1 MNLPSFRSTPWIIAF
16 GLGSA
21 ACIWGLCRLA
31 IEPLPKVSDSPPAT
45 QEAAPLFQPTTTS
58 VDPPPSESP
67 YGMAWI
73 PGGDFSMGCADPR
86 GIPYGGPDAMND
98 ARPIHRVRV
107 DSFWMDRTEVTNRQF
122 ASFVNATGHITVAE
136 RVPQAEQFPG
146 APPENLVAGSIV
158 FAPPVERVPLRDP
171 TGMAHLRWWSYVK
184 GAQWRHP
191 TGNGSS
197 VDGRDD
203 EPVVHIAFED
213 AQAYAAWAG
222 KRLPTEAEWE
232 YAARGALAGNRYPW
246 GNNFLPD
253 GRWMAN
259 TWQGVFPANNSADDG
274 YAGLAPVAQFP
285 PNPYGLYDM
294 SGNVWE
300 WCSDWYR
307 PDTYATTLAT
317 HGGKEKCVD
326 NPTGPPESFDP
337 QEPGQLKRVMRGGSF
352 LCSEQY
358 CARYILGTRSKGEIS
373 SSTNHIGFRCVK
385 PVANLPASTTG
396 LLRTM
401 QGDERLCVDN
411 VACLQTSATCLH
423 NTASHHV
430 QPTCGVS
437 IGRDDE
443 LDARLFCSGRMVLVE
458 IEPPR
463 IGVDL
468 EECAGA
474 CGSGDHCF
482 DIYIIGLSAIEKP
495 TGRMTN
501 HTYMRIFDRFNDSL
515 RNSRTGL
522 ALTVV
527 QTRHNPVGLL

>member
-1 MNLPSFRSTPWIIAF
+1 
-16 GLGSA
+16 
-21 ACIWGLCRLA
+21 
-31 IEPLPKVSDSPPAT
+31 
-45 QEAAPLFQPTTTS
+45 
-58 VDPPPSESP
+58 
-67 YGMAWI
+67 
-73 PGGDFSMGCADPR
+73 MGCADPR

-107 DSFWMDRTEVTNRQF
+107 DSFWMDCTEVTNRQF

-191 TGNGSS
+191 TGDGSS

-274 YAGLAPVAQFP
+274 YAALAPVAQFP
-285 PNPYGLYDM
+285 PNSYGLYDM

-307 PDTYATTLAT
+307 PDTYATTHAT

-401 QGDERLCVDN
+401 EGDERLCVDN

-423 NTASHHV
+423 NTASHHI

-474 CGSGDHCF
+474 CGRCDHCF

-501 HTYMRIFDRFNDSL
+501 HTYIRIFDRFNNPL
-515 RNSRTGL
+515 RNARTGL

>member
-1 MNLPSFRSTPWIIAF
+1 
-16 GLGSA
+16 
-21 ACIWGLCRLA
+21 
-31 IEPLPKVSDSPPAT
+31 
-45 QEAAPLFQPTTTS
+45 
-58 VDPPPSESP
+58 
-67 YGMAWI
+67 
-73 PGGDFSMGCADPR
+73 MGCADPR

-122 ASFVNATGHITVAE
+122 ASFVSATGHITVAE
-136 RVPQAEQFPG
+136 RVPQAEQFPD

-191 TGNGSS
+191 TGDGSS

-274 YAGLAPVAQFP
+274 YAALAPVAQFP
-285 PNPYGLYDM
+285 PNSYGLHDM

-307 PDTYATTLAT
+307 PDTYATTHAT

-401 QGDERLCVDN
+401 EGDERLCVDN

-423 NTASHHV
+423 NTASHHI

-443 LDARLFCSGRMVLVE
+443 LDARLFCSSRMVLVE

-495 TGRMTN
+495 AGRMTN

-515 RNSRTGL
+515 RNARTGL